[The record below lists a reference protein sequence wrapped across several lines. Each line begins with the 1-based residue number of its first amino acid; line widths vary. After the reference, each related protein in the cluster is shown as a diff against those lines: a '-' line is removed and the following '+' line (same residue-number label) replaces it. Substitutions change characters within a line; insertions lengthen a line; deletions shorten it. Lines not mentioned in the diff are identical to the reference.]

1 MAALLMR
8 KIVITGVANGIGKAT
23 ALACAKAGF
32 FVIAADQS
40 GKGLQELQALLP
52 PHRLET
58 HLVDLSQPEAYTSFI
73 SGLYGIY
80 SHRALHALINNV
92 GPYHDQRMDADAQY
106 GTAAPGHVNLKSLTC
121 LSKDFAQRELRAPHS
136 RCIINITPQPLHTEH
151 RSACCHETQAGV
163 IDLTETNAWNFAP
176 RVRVNAISPASG
188 TKRTA
193 DSATVGG
200 CAGHE
205 RIPLGQRHMLARH
218 VGINPAAQPDG
229 IADVIMFLLSEQS
242 RHLTGKVI
250 AVNHGADL
258 C

>member
-8 KIVITGVANGIGKAT
+8 KIVITGAANGMGRTT

-40 GKGLQELQALLP
+40 GEGLRELQALLP

-58 HLVDLSQPEAYTSFI
+58 HLADLSQPEVYTSFI
-73 SGLYGIY
+73 SELYGIY

-92 GPYHDQRMDADAQY
+92 GPYRDQCMDVDAPH
-106 GTAAPGHVNLKSLTC
+106 GAAAPGHVNLKSLTC
-121 LSKDFAQRELRAPHS
+121 LSKDFAQRELHAPHS
-136 RCIINITPQPLHTEH
+136 RCIINIAPQPLPAEH
-151 RSACCHETQAGV
+151 SSARCNETQAGV
-163 IDLTETNAWNFAP
+163 IDLTQANAWNFAP
-176 RVRVNAISPASG
+176 RVRVNAISPALG
-188 TKRTA
+188 TQRVS
-193 DSATVGG
+193 DNATVGG
-200 CAGHE
+200 SAGHE

-218 VGINPAAQPDG
+218 VGINPTAQPNG
-229 IADVIMFLLSEQS
+229 VADVIMFLLSEQS
-242 RHLTGKVI
+242 CHLTGKVI